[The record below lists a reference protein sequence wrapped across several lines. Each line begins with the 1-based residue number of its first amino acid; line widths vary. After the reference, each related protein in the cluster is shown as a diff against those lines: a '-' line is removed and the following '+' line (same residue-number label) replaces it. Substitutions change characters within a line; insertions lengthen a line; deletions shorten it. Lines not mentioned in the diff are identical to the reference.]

1 MNNITDRLK
10 IGESEQIEFKPSLSQ
25 QDNIMAIISAFSNTD
40 GGVLIIGVS
49 DCGEPL
55 GMDIG
60 KKTIE
65 ILANQIKQNTDLAIY
80 PSIRIEEIKDK
91 HVVVI
96 EVKESAQKPVLAFG
110 KAYMLV
116 GISNQKVG
124 YVQIKDLVQRS
135 SKIYWDEKACEEAKL
150 ADIDEER
157 VNWFLKEA
165 KHRRGLDIDEN
176 TPVEEAL
183 L

>member
-49 DCGEPL
+49 DRGEPL

-60 KKTIE
+60 KNTIE
-65 ILANQIKQNTDLAIY
+65 ILANQIKQNTDPAIY

-96 EVKESAQKPVLAFG
+96 EVK
-110 KAYMLV
+110 
-116 GISNQKVG
+116 
-124 YVQIKDLVQRS
+124 
-135 SKIYWDEKACEEAKL
+135 
-150 ADIDEER
+150 
-157 VNWFLKEA
+157 
-165 KHRRGLDIDEN
+165 
-176 TPVEEAL
+176 
-183 L
+183 